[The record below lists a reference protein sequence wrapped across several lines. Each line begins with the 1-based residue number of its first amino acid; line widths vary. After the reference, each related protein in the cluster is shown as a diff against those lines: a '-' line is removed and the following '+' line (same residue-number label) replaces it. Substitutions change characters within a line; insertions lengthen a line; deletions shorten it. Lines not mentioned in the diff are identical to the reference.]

1 MEKMLEWVSDPA
13 IWASLL
19 TLTAMEIVLGVD
31 NIVFISVLVSRLP
44 KAQADAARRIGL
56 LMALAFR
63 IVLLLALV
71 WLIGLTMPV
80 FSAFGQDFSWRD
92 LILIAGGLFLFY
104 KATHEIH
111 AEIESHDGEH
121 GGAVIASLTSVVAQ
135 IVVIDAV
142 FSIDSIVTAIG
153 MAEHVEIMI
162 AAVVIAITVM
172 YFSSAPIADFIA
184 RHPTTKMLALSFL
197 FLIGVT
203 LVADGIGFHIPKG
216 YVYFSMAF
224 ATGVEAVNILVARRR
239 RKPEPKA

>member
-1 MEKMLEWVSDPA
+1 MLEWVSDPA

-19 TLTAMEIVLGVD
+19 ALTAMEIVLGID

-44 KAQADAARRIGL
+44 KAQADLARRLGL
-56 LMALAFR
+56 AMALVFR

-80 FSAFGQDFSWRD
+80 FSAFGQAFSWRD

-111 AEIESHDGEH
+111 AEIDHRDGER
-121 GGAVIASLTSVVAQ
+121 GGAVVASLSAVVAQ

-162 AAVVIAITVM
+162 AAVVIAIAVM
-172 YFSSAPIADFIA
+172 YFSSAPIADFIS

-197 FLIGVT
+197 FLIGLT

-216 YVYFSMAF
+216 YVYFAMAF
-224 ATGVEAVNILVARRR
+224 ATGVEAVNILVSNS
-239 RKPEPKA
+239 RKKSQPKA